1 MAWAWATAMAAPVSW
16 VCPEQSTHDGG
27 GHIEDHVED
36 HGEDHN
42 EDHVEDHG
50 EDHDED
56 YGEDH
61 DKDLSEDHDEDYG
74 EDLGEDHDEDYEH
87 LAGLHEAE
95 RLDRFDEERSSTQ
108 SQGRPLSSI

>member
-16 VCPEQSTHDGG
+16 VCPEQSTHDG
-27 GHIEDHVED
+27 EDHVED
-36 HGEDHN
+36 HGEDHG
-42 EDHVEDHG
+42 EDHDEDHG
-50 EDHDED
+50 EDH
-56 YGEDH
+56 
-61 DKDLSEDHDEDYG
+61 
-74 EDLGEDHDEDYEH
+74 EH